1 MLVMMKS
8 NMKSVKVTY
17 DGNVYYIED
26 KKLYKGM
33 RLFAFTDPELTQVA
47 KVNGLTLLLTF
58 VEVVK

>member
-1 MLVMMKS
+1 
-8 NMKSVKVTY
+8 MKSVKVTY

-58 VEVVK
+58 IEVLK

>member
-1 MLVMMKS
+1 MMKL

-26 KKLYKGM
+26 KKMYKGM
-33 RLFAFTDPELTQVA
+33 RLFAFEDPEMTRVA
-47 KVNGLTLLLTF
+47 KLNGLTLLLTF